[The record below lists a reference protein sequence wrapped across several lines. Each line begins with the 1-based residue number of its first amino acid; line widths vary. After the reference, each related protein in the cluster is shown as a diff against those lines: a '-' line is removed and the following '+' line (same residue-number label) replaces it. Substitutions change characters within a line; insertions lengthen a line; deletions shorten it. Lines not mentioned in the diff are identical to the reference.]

1 MDLVTLVAAC
11 AFGMRSALLVP
22 LGTDDR
28 CNAPVAP
35 VADIAQDGGA
45 GLVSRWAPYIAE
57 ASRRFGVPEQ
67 WVRAVMHAE
76 SGGRPDRR
84 GHPITSPAG
93 AMGLMQVMPE
103 TYAEFGR
110 RYRLGD
116 DPYDPRNSILAGTA
130 YIRQM
135 YDRFGASGFAA
146 ADDAG
151 PRRFADHLRTGRPLP
166 AETRRYLIVV
176 DDLANG
182 SSSPAGP
189 ADPLPPSGASG
200 AVVPPAGVPPGTSP
214 TAAEP
219 PILRAIRAEDAHPS
233 APETAG
239 DSALFVQPSRS
250 ASVNNP
256 PSAMQSFGQSD
267 AWQRAVDTSDTAGG
281 DGLFVPLGT
290 ASSRR

>member
-11 AFGMRSALLVP
+11 AFGMRSALFVP
-22 LGTDDR
+22 LGVHDQ

-35 VADIAQDGGA
+35 VADIAHDGGA
-45 GLVSRWAPYIAE
+45 GLASRWAPYIAE

-76 SGGRPDRR
+76 SGGRPSLHGR
-84 GHPITSPAG
+84 PITSRAG
-93 AMGLMQVMPE
+93 AAGLMQVMPE
-103 TYAEFGR
+103 TCAGLRR
-110 RYRLGD
+110 RYGLGD
-116 DPYDPRNSILAGTA
+116 DPYDPLNSILAGTA
-130 YIRQM
+130 YIREM

-146 ADDAG
+146 AYDAG
-151 PRRFADHLRTGRPLP
+151 PRRFADHLQTGRPLP
-166 AETRRYLIVV
+166 AETRRYVIAV
-176 DDLANG
+176 DDLAN
-182 SSSPAGP
+182 SSTAPAG
-189 ADPLPPSGASG
+189 AEDALPPRGASG
-200 AVVPPAGVPPGTSP
+200 AVLPSAGAPSGTS
-214 TAAEP
+214 EP
-219 PILRAIRAEDAHPS
+219 PILRAIRAEDARPP

-250 ASVNNP
+250 ASAKNP

-267 AWQRAVDTSDTAGG
+267 AQQRAVDTPDTAGG